1 MEEPTGINSQRRTNL
16 LAGTESLRL
25 LPRVGT
31 AARYNGRTDRNKQST
46 TNQFI
51 GRDREFETASSCR
64 HRGTYHVVQF
74 ESLDL

>member
-31 AARYNGRTDRNKQST
+31 AAPT
-46 TNQFI
+46 TL
-51 GRDREFETASSCR
+51 C
-64 HRGTYHVVQF
+64 
-74 ESLDL
+74 SLSL